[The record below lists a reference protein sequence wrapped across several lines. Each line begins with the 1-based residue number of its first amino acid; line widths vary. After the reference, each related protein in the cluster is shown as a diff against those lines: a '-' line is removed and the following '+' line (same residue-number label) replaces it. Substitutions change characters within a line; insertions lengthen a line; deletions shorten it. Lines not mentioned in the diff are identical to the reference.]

1 MSLTQAL
8 SAAIAGL
15 KVNQSALTL
24 VASNV
29 ANADTPGYVRKS
41 VNQVATAGN
50 GTGIGV
56 QVTSV
61 QRELDTYVQKQLRTE
76 NAGASYADTLS
87 DMYSRVQDVYGTPGS
102 NASLE
107 SVYNNFTSS
116 LQSLSTS
123 PDDPAA
129 QGAVISTAQVL
140 TQQLNQMS
148 GSIQSLR
155 GDAELGI
162 SDAVTQANQAMSQIA
177 QLNQRIA
184 ASPQQDTATA
194 TLLDQRDSY
203 IDQLSKLMD
212 INVVQTDNN
221 QVQIYTNSGV
231 QLVGSKAAT
240 LSFNAQGTM
249 TPDATWS
256 ADPSKSTVGTITLTS
271 PTGGSV
277 DLIQTGAIR
286 SGSIAAY
293 VQMRDQDL
301 VQAQG
306 QLDAMASAMASS
318 LSSQTTSGTAVTSGL
333 QNGFDVDIGSLS
345 AGNTININYTNSLTG
360 KPATLTLMRV
370 DDPSV
375 LPLSNTA
382 TNNPNDQAVGIDFSG
397 GLSAVWGQIN
407 AALGSTGM
415 VASNP
420 SGSTLRVLND
430 GAGNVVKVNAVSTTS
445 TQTSLTGGGAALSF
459 FTDGSDPYTG
469 AITALGSQSIGLAGR
484 ISVNS
489 NLVADPTKLVSYA
502 SGVASGDS
510 TRPDFILNQ
519 ITNASQRYSP
529 STGIGTTNAPFSGS
543 ISTFLRQFVS
553 QQGEAADSASNLK
566 QGQDVVLSSLQQR
579 FNDASSVNVDSE
591 MANLLSLQNAYS
603 ANARVM
609 SAVKD
614 MFDTLMQIQT

>member
-15 KVNQSALTL
+15 KVNQSALAL

-29 ANADTPGYVRKS
+29 ANAGTPGYVRKT
-41 VNQVATAGN
+41 VNQVATGGN

-56 QVTSV
+56 RVTSV
-61 QRELDTYVQKQLRTE
+61 QRELDTYVQKQLRVE

-87 DMYSRVQDVYGTPGS
+87 QMYSRLQDVYGTPGS
-102 NASLE
+102 SGALE
-107 SVYNNFTSS
+107 TVYNNFTTA

-129 QGAVISTAQVL
+129 RSAVINTGQLL

-148 GSIQSLR
+148 DSIQGLR

-177 QLNQRIA
+177 ALNQRIA
-184 ASPQQDTATA
+184 ASPQNDTATA

-212 INVVQTDNN
+212 INVVPTDNN
-221 QVQIYTNSGV
+221 QVTIYTNSGV
-231 QLVGSKAAT
+231 QLVGDKAAT
-240 LSFNAQGTM
+240 LSFDAQGTM
-249 TPDATWS
+249 TANSTWS
-256 ADPSKSTVGTITLTS
+256 ADPSQRTVGTISLTS
-271 PTGGSV
+271 PNGGSV
-277 DLIQTGAIR
+277 DLVQTGAIR
-286 SGSIAAY
+286 SGTIAAY
-293 VQMRDQDL
+293 LQMRDQDL

-306 QLDAMASAMASS
+306 QLDAMAGAMASS

-333 QNGFDVDIGSLS
+333 QNGFDVDIGGLS
-345 AGNTININYTNSLTG
+345 AGNTITINYTNSLTG
-360 KPATLTLMRV
+360 TPSTLTLMRV

-375 LPLSNTA
+375 LPLPNTA
-382 TNNPNDQAVGIDFSG
+382 TADANDKVVGIDFSG
-397 GLSAVWGQIN
+397 GMSSVWGQIS

-420 SGSTLRVLND
+420 SGTTLRVLND
-430 GAGNVVKVNAVSTTS
+430 GAGNIVKVNSVSATT
-445 TQTSLTGGGAALSF
+445 TQTSLSGGSAALSF
-459 FTDGSDPYTG
+459 FTDGGVPYTG
-469 AITALGSQSIGLAGR
+469 AVTALGPQSVGLAGR

-489 NLVADPTKLVSYA
+489 SLVADPSKLVAYA

-519 ITNASQRYSP
+519 LTNAAQQFSP
-529 STGIGTTNAPFSGS
+529 STGIGTVGAPFSGS
-543 ISTFLRQFVS
+543 ITTFLRQVIS
-553 QQGEAADSASNLK
+553 QQGEAADSASSLK

-579 FNDASSVNVDSE
+579 YNDASSVNVDSE
-591 MANLLSLQNAYS
+591 MANLLTLQNAYA

-609 SAVKD
+609 SAVSA
-614 MFDTLMQIQT
+614 MFDTLMKM

>member
-15 KVNQSALTL
+15 KANQSALTL

-87 DMYSRVQDVYGTPGS
+87 NIYSRLQDVYGTPGS
-102 NASLE
+102 DAALE
-107 SVYNNFTSS
+107 SIYNNFTSA

-162 SDAVTQANQAMSQIA
+162 SDAVNQANQAMNQIA

-221 QVQIYTNSGV
+221 QVQIYTNSGI
-231 QLVGSKAAT
+231 QLVGSKAAS

-249 TPDATWS
+249 TPDSTWS

-293 VQMRDQDL
+293 VQMRDKDL

-306 QLDAMASAMASS
+306 QLDAMAAAMATS

-333 QNGFDVDIGSLS
+333 QNGFDIDIGSLS

-360 KPATLTLMRV
+360 KPATLTLMRA

-382 TNNPNDQAVGIDFSG
+382 TNDPNDQVVGIDFSG
-397 GLSAVWGQIN
+397 GLSAVWGQIS

-430 GAGNVVKVNAVSTTS
+430 GAGNIVKVNGVSTTT

-459 FTDGSDPYTG
+459 FTDGSQPYTG

-502 SGVASGDS
+502 SGVASADS

-519 ITNASQRYSP
+519 LTNSSQQFSP

-591 MANLLSLQNAYS
+591 MANLLTLQNAYA

-609 SAVKD
+609 TAVKD

>member
-15 KVNQSALTL
+15 KVNQSALAL

-41 VNQVATAGN
+41 VNQVATGGS

-61 QRELDTYVQKQLRTE
+61 QRELDTYVQKQLRVE

-87 DMYSRVQDVYGTPGS
+87 QMYSSLQDVYGTPGS
-102 NASLE
+102 SAALE
-107 SVYNNFTSS
+107 TVYNNFTTA

-129 QGAVISTAQVL
+129 RSAVISTGQQL

-148 GSIQSLR
+148 DSIQGLR
-155 GDAELGI
+155 GQAELGI

-184 ASPQQDTATA
+184 ASPQNDTATA

-203 IDQLSKLMD
+203 IDQLSQLMD
-212 INVVQTDNN
+212 INVVPTDNN
-221 QVQIYTNSGV
+221 QVTIYTNSGV
-231 QLVGSKAAT
+231 QLVGDKAAT
-240 LSFNAQGTM
+240 LSFDAQGTM
-249 TPDATWS
+249 TPNSTWS
-256 ADPSKSTVGTITLTS
+256 ADPSQRTVGTISLTS
-271 PTGGSV
+271 PNGSSV
-277 DLIQTGAIR
+277 DLLQTGAIR
-286 SGSIAAY
+286 SGTIAAY

-306 QLDAMASAMASS
+306 QLDAMAGAMATS

-333 QNGFDVDIGSLS
+333 QNGFDVDIGGLS
-345 AGNTININYTNSLTG
+345 AGNTVTINYTNSLTG
-360 KPATLTLMRV
+360 TPSTLTLMRV

-375 LPLSNTA
+375 LPLPNTA
-382 TNNPNDQAVGIDFSG
+382 TSSPNDKVVGIDFSG
-397 GLSAVWGQIN
+397 GMSSVWGQIS

-420 SGSTLRVLND
+420 SGTTLRVLND
-430 GAGNVVKVNAVSTTS
+430 GAGNIVKVNSVAATT
-445 TQTSLTGGGAALSF
+445 TQTSLTGGSASLSF
-459 FTDGSDPYTG
+459 FTDGGVPYTG

-489 NLVADPTKLVSYA
+489 DLVADPSKLVSYA

-519 ITNASQRYSP
+519 LTNASQQFSA
-529 STGIGTTNAPFSGS
+529 STGIGTVGAPFSGS
-543 ISTFLRQFVS
+543 ITTFLRQVIS
-553 QQGEAADSASNLK
+553 QQGEAADSASSLK

-579 FNDASSVNVDSE
+579 YNDASSVNVDTE
-591 MANLLSLQNAYS
+591 MANLLTLQNAYA

-609 SAVKD
+609 SAVSD
-614 MFDTLMQIQT
+614 MFDTLMKM

>member
-15 KVNQSALTL
+15 KANQSALTL

-50 GTGIGV
+50 NTGIGV

-87 DMYSRVQDVYGTPGS
+87 DMYSRLQDVYGTPGS
-102 NASLE
+102 DAALE
-107 SVYNNFTSS
+107 SVYNNFTSA

-148 GSIQSLR
+148 DSVQSLR

-162 SDAVTQANQAMSQIA
+162 SDAVNDANQAMSQIA

-231 QLVGSKAAT
+231 QLVGNQAAS

-249 TPDATWS
+249 TPNSAWS
-256 ADPSKSTVGTITLTS
+256 ADPSQSTVGTITLTS

-306 QLDAMASAMASS
+306 QLDAMAAAMATS

-382 TNNPNDQAVGIDFSG
+382 TNDPNDQVVGIDFSG
-397 GLSAVWGQIN
+397 GLSAVWGQIS

-430 GAGNVVKVNAVSTTS
+430 GAGNIVKVNSVSTTT

-459 FTDGSDPYTG
+459 FTDGSQPYTG

-519 ITNASQRYSP
+519 LTNSSQQFSP

-591 MANLLSLQNAYS
+591 MANLLSLQNAYA

-614 MFDTLMQIQT
+614 MFDTLLQIQT